1 MPEEEFLSN
10 AKFLPGLGLAI
21 VRRSL
26 RSALHLT
33 RRTPWGLVRV
43 GACFFEVLPET
54 RDLILSG
61 YYEHEERE
69 AIRCYLPPESPVIE
83 LGASQGVV
91 SCITNRI
98 LNDRN
103 RHVVVEANPFLVPLL
118 TRNRD
123 RNRCKFEIVH
133 AAAGSAQSAV
143 GFFCD
148 KDPLKSSLLISSPQ
162 CHAVSAVTLSEL
174 IHSRGFRH
182 CTLICDIE
190 GSEIGL
196 IEGATQVLSDHFQLL
211 IVEFHPGISGNQVVR
226 ETLERL
232 RSCGFRLVS
241 RKRHVYV
248 LRKAASS

>member
-1 MPEEEFLSN
+1 M
-10 AKFLPGLGLAI
+10 
-21 VRRSL
+21 
-26 RSALHLT
+26 
-33 RRTPWGLVRV
+33 RV
-43 GACFFEVLPET
+43 GTCFFDVLPET

-69 AIRCYLPPESPVIE
+69 AVRRFLPPESSVIE

-91 SCITNRI
+91 SCITNRV
-98 LNDRN
+98 LKDKTS
-103 RHVVVEANPFLVPLL
+103 HVVVEANPFLLPLL

-133 AAAGSAQSAV
+133 AVAGSAERTV

-148 KDPLKSSLLISSPQ
+148 ENPLKSSILISSPK
-162 CHAVSAVTLSEL
+162 CHAVPTVSLSEL
-174 IHSRGFRH
+174 VHTRRFRH

-190 GSEIGL
+190 GAEIGL
-196 IEGATQVLSDHFQLL
+196 IQRGTQVLSSHFDLL
-211 IVEFHPGISGNQVVR
+211 IVEFHPAITGIQVVH

-232 RSCGFRLVS
+232 RDCGFRLVS

-248 LRKAASS
+248 LRKAPPG